1 MASRR
6 SESNQASS
14 PSVLIADDDALLRE
28 ILEHKLSMAGYEVSV
43 FEDGRAVLEAAR
55 AARPQV
61 VVLDGMMPII
71 DGFEVLR
78 RMKGDNALRDI
89 PVVMLT
95 ALKGRNDIVTALN
108 LGAADYLPKPFDPDE
123 LLARLFRIAP
133 VAA

>member
-1 MASRR
+1 MVSRR
-6 SESNQASS
+6 SESSLTSS

-28 ILEHKLSMAGYEVSV
+28 ILEHKLSMAGYEVTV

-78 RMKGDNALRDI
+78 RMKGDDALRDI
-89 PVVMLT
+89 PVVML
-95 ALKGRNDIVTALN
+95 TALN